1 MISFVG
7 DYRRVP
13 CHTWAQ
19 PSTGSRCRRNYY
31 LSKREFMKIIIVM
44 PVYEDWEPAGL
55 LCTAIDECLLA
66 FPRIA
71 ATVLLVDDGS
81 SKIHPDNFP
90 GRVPRAVQSIKI
102 LRLRRNLG
110 HQRAIAVALAFIQQK
125 LPGDAAL
132 IMDAD
137 GEDRPEDIHRLV
149 EAFEASDGP
158 VTVFAERGRRIE
170 SLSFKLFYGCYRL
183 LHRIL
188 TGRNIRFGNFSLL
201 PRQHIDSIV
210 AYPEL
215 WNHYAAAVL
224 KAKFPYTTVTAD
236 RGKRLR
242 GKSKMSFVGLVIHG
256 LSALFASYEVVSTR
270 LLVGCALLGVCFFIL
285 MIAVVAVRLFTHLAI
300 PGWATFTGGLL
311 FILVTQS
318 IAALLIIIFSVM
330 MSRNSL
336 GFLPIR
342 DYEYFV
348 ADCVQFHKL

>member
-1 MISFVG
+1 M
-7 DYRRVP
+7 
-13 CHTWAQ
+13 Q
-19 PSTGSRCRRNYY
+19 
-31 LSKREFMKIIIVM
+31 IIIVM
-44 PVYEDWEPAGL
+44 PVYEDWESAGI
-55 LCTAIDECLLA
+55 LCTAIDECLSAL
-66 FPRIA
+66 PRIE

-81 SKIHPDNFP
+81 GRIQPDNFP
-90 GRVPRAVQSIKI
+90 GYVPRAIQSIKI

-110 HQRAIAVALAFIQQK
+110 HQRAIAVALAYVQQK

-137 GEDRPEDIHRLV
+137 GEDRPEDIHRMV
-149 EAFEASDGP
+149 EVFESSDGP

-170 SLSFKLFYGCYRL
+170 SFSFKLFYAFYRL
-183 LHRIL
+183 LHRML

-224 KAKFPYTTVTAD
+224 KAKFPYTTLRAD

-242 GKSKMSFVGLVIHG
+242 GQSKMSFVGLVIHG

-270 LLVGCALLGVCFFIL
+270 LLVGSALLGIAFFIL
-285 MIAVVAVRLFTHLAI
+285 IFAVVAVRLFTPLAI

-311 FILVTQS
+311 FVLVTQS

-330 MSRNSL
+330 MSRNNL

-348 ADCVQFHKL
+348 AECVQLQAL